1 MKKLVCLL
9 VALVMLMSLVTG
21 CGAKTEET
29 TAAPATPAASAVKEE
44 AATPTEKIKLVG
56 MCWGNPVTLEQT
68 TAEFMAANP
77 EIAEKY
83 EISWV
88 VGGQNGDE
96 VAAKVR
102 LALSANENI
111 CDFLIMNYPMV
122 PEFARAGALV
132 DVSEALAKY
141 DGELTNAS
149 LALSSCEGQTVGI
162 PLKSNAKVWFYRQDI
177 FEECGVDV
185 ASIKN
190 VDDFIAAGKKIQ
202 ETYPDSYMWN
212 LGATPQAYQYYLTLS
227 GNGARFYDEDGNYNI
242 SSDAATIQ
250 MLEDYK
256 KMVDAGII
264 SNVCDWTTDWER
276 ALADGTLV
284 SQPCAG
290 WLGEGQFLP
299 TYSGEENKGNWAVT
313 AWPEIGGAVGGS
325 DAGGSVFVIPTFSS
339 NPEAAAEYVAA
350 YTLSEEGS
358 KIVARANVAPPNNAK
373 AMEDD
378 ALFADQAEGYFG
390 PSLMDAQYAAMDV
403 LSVGSISPNYSAE
416 SGIVVEY
423 FTKAVYGE
431 MTIEDALAAAEADL
445 QTVIGNAYE

>member
-299 TYSGEENKGNWAVT
+299 TYSGEENKGNWPVT

>member
-1 MKKLVCLL
+1 MKKIVSLL
-9 VALVMLMSLVTG
+9 IALTMLLTLFAG
-21 CGAKTEET
+21 CGTTTEKG
-29 TAAPATPAASAVKEE
+29 PAATQAAAADAKDEKVSA
-44 AATPTEKIKLVG
+44 EKIKLVG

-132 DVSEALAKY
+132 DVSATLAKY

-149 LALSSCEGQTVGI
+149 LALSTCEGQTVGI

-185 ASIKN
+185 AAIRN

-227 GNGARFYDEDGNYNI
+227 GNGARFYDENGNYNI
-242 SSDAATIQ
+242 SSDAATIA

-264 SNVCDWTTDWER
+264 SDVCDWTTDWER

-299 TYSGEENKGNWAVT
+299 TYSGEANKGNWAVT

-325 DAGGSVFVIPTFSS
+325 DAGGSVFVIPAFSS
-339 NPEAAAEYVAA
+339 NPEAAAEFVAA

-373 AMEDD
+373 AMEDES
-378 ALFADQAEGYFG
+378 LFADQADGYFG

-403 LSVGSISPNYSAE
+403 LSVGNISPNYSSE
-416 SGIVVEY
+416 STILVEY

-431 MTIEDALAAAEADL
+431 MTIEEALAAAEADL